1 MDTME
6 FHKCDFESEFRS
18 LFNEFNSGD
27 PLLNRNNIVR
37 KMVIEELDAIN
48 EEKIKN
54 KKMVIVQNL
63 LNTLMQQYTG
73 AVFFS
78 TMYRDNFT
86 KTFSWAIPDV
96 HSIME
101 IIKFAEGNEILEVG
115 VGTGFWSVL
124 QLLAVKLFQ
133 RI

>member
-27 PLLNRNNIVR
+27 PLLNRNIIIKNIV
-37 KMVIEELDAIN
+37 IAELDKIN

-73 AVFFS
+73 AVLFS

-86 KTFSWAIPDV
+86 KTFSWAISDV
-96 HSIME
+96 YSIME
-101 IIKFAEGNEILEVG
+101 IIKFVEGNEILEVG
-115 VGTGFWSVL
+115 AGTGFWSVL